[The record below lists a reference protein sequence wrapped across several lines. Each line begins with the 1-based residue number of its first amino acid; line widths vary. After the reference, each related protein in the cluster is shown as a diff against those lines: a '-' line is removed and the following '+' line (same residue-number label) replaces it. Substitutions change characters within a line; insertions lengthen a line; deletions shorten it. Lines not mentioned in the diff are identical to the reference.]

1 MPRVVVFLIV
11 AAGLAGVVF
20 APAVGAAPK
29 TCTTKSPDVA
39 GETIEATLKSSNV
52 NDVQAG
58 FATCRHAKKVIA
70 KVTSLGLE
78 EPMSVRGF
86 YCRPTVVRT
95 SPEDVVS
102 YVCTFKGADTAMFV
116 KLTFKVKYV
125 LE

>member
-1 MPRVVVFLIV
+1 MPRFVVFLIV
-11 AAGLAGVVF
+11 AAGLAGIVF

-29 TCTTKSPDVA
+29 TCTAKSPEVA

-78 EPMSVRGF
+78 EPMSVRAF
-86 YCRPTVVRT
+86 YCRPTVLKTR
-95 SPEDVVS
+95 PDLVS

-116 KLTFKVKYV
+116 KLTFKVRY
-125 LE
+125 LLD